1 MRDCHYD
8 EECRASCILN
18 PVPPVEEYRERLNTR
33 KVRADHCERIHIRL
47 GNLRLLL
54 AITAAIIAWESLHRD
69 ALSAW
74 WLLVPAIAFAVLAVF
89 HSRVLRRQELANR
102 AVSFYR
108 LGLARVEERWAG
120 TGQTGERFNDPHH
133 EYAGDLDLFGK
144 GSLFEL
150 LSTARTRMGE
160 ETLAQW
166 LLSPSKIEQI
176 RERHEAVRELREELD
191 FREDLAVLGK
201 DAEVGVH
208 PEALLT
214 WAEAPIRMRAQWVRW
229 LASALMIVAIAGALV
244 WATYGLLTPF
254 ILTLLA
260 EAVIVYFFR
269 KSITDVLEGVE
280 HAFLDLNLL
289 AGLLARIESQRFT
302 SAYLQ
307 ARQAD
312 LLSAAT
318 TASRSMARLN
328 KIVSWSESRRNLMVR
343 VLDVPLMYSLQ
354 VAFIAE
360 RWRRFHGSAVRP
372 WLQVVGELEALISIA
387 TYSYEH
393 PSDPFP
399 EFISGAASLRGTDIG
414 HPLIPQ
420 SSCVRNDVSL
430 SEHVRVLLISGSNMS
445 GKSTLLRALGVNV
458 VLAMAGAPV
467 RATTFR
473 LTPLQ
478 AGASIRVN
486 DSLQD
491 GSSRFYA
498 EITRLRKLFDLA
510 GGELPVLFLLDEL
523 LQGTNSQDRLVGAEG
538 VISALVNRGAIGL
551 VSTHDLA
558 LTQMNGRIGGRLAN
572 FHFQEEFADGRMHF
586 DYKLREGVVTK
597 SNGLALMR
605 SIGLDV

>member
-1 MRDCHYD
+1 MYSQT
-8 EECRASCILN
+8 AS
-18 PVPPVEEYRERLNTR
+18 PSAEYKTRQKERQL
-33 KVRADHCERIHIRL
+33 RADRCEKIHIRL

-54 AITAAIIAWESLHRD
+54 AVIAATIAWESLHRH

-74 WLLVPAIAFAVLAVF
+74 WLLVPAVIFAVLAVF

-108 LGLARVEERWAG
+108 LGLARIEERWAG
-120 TGQTGERFNDPHH
+120 AGQTGERFNDPHH

-150 LSTARTRMGE
+150 LSIARTRMGE
-160 ETLAQW
+160 ETLAKW
-166 LLSPSKIEQI
+166 LLSPSRIEQI
-176 RERHEAVRELREELD
+176 RQRHEAVRELREGLD

-208 PEALLT
+208 PEALLS
-214 WAEAPIRMRAQWVRW
+214 WAEAPIRMRAQWVHW
-229 LASALMIVAIAGALV
+229 LASALAIIAIAGAFI
-244 WATYGLLTPF
+244 WASYGLSTPF
-254 ILTLLA
+254 ILTLVS
-260 EAVIVYFFR
+260 EAVIVYSFR
-269 KSITDVLEGVE
+269 KSITEVLEGVE
-280 HAFLDLNLL
+280 HAFRDLNLL
-289 AGLLARIESQRFT
+289 AGTLARIESQRFT
-302 SAYLQ
+302 SPYLQ

-312 LLSAAT
+312 LLSAAA
-318 TASRSMARLN
+318 TASCSIARLN
-328 KIVSWSESRRNLMVR
+328 KIVSWSESRRNWIVR
-343 VLDVPLMYSLQ
+343 ALDVPLMYSLQ

-360 RWRRFHGSAVRP
+360 RWRRLHGSAVRP
-372 WLQVVGELEALISIA
+372 WLRVVGELEALISIA

-399 EFISGAASLRGTDIG
+399 EFLSGAASLQGTDIG
-414 HPLIPQ
+414 HPLIPRAT
-420 SSCVRNDVSL
+420 CVRNDVSL
-430 SEHVRVLLISGSNMS
+430 CEHARVLLISGSNMS

-467 RATTFR
+467 RATSFR
-473 LTPLQ
+473 LTPLHV
-478 AGASIRVN
+478 GASIRIN

-510 GGELPVLFLLDEL
+510 SGDLPLLFLLDEL

-538 VISALVNRGAIGL
+538 VISAFVNRGAIGL
-551 VSTHDLA
+551 ASTHDLA
-558 LTQMNGRIGGRLAN
+558 LTQMNGRIGGFLAN

-586 DYKLREGVVTK
+586 DYKLRQGVVTK

-605 SIGLDV
+605 SIGLEV

>member
-1 MRDCHYD
+1 MYPQTVS
-8 EECRASCILN
+8 ASA
-18 PVPPVEEYRERLNTR
+18 EYKTRQKERQA
-33 KVRADHCERIHIRL
+33 RADRCQKIHIRL
-47 GNLRLLL
+47 GNIRLLL
-54 AITAAIIAWESLHRD
+54 AITAAIIAWESLHGH

-74 WLLVPAIAFAVLAVF
+74 WLLVPAVIFAVLAVF

-102 AVSFYR
+102 AVSFYT
-108 LGLARVEERWAG
+108 LGLARIEDRWAG
-120 TGQTGERFNDPHH
+120 MGQTGERFNDPHH
-133 EYAGDLDLFGK
+133 EYSSDLDLFGK

-160 ETLAQW
+160 ETLANW
-166 LLSPSKIEQI
+166 LLSPSRIEQI
-176 RERHEAVRELREELD
+176 PQRHGAVRELREELD

-244 WATYGLLTPF
+244 WATYGVLTPF

-260 EAVIVYFFR
+260 EALIVYFFR
-269 KSITDVLEGVE
+269 KSITEVLEGVE
-280 HAFLDLNLL
+280 HAFHDLNLL
-289 AGLLARIESQRFT
+289 AGTLARIENQRFT
-302 SAYLQ
+302 CPYLQ

-312 LLSAAT
+312 LVSAAT

-328 KIVSWSESRRNLMVR
+328 KIVSWSESRQNLIVR
-343 VLDVPLMYSLQ
+343 ALDVPLMYSLQ

-360 RWRRFHGSAVRP
+360 RWRRLHGSAVRQ
-372 WLQVVGELEALISIA
+372 WLHVVGEFEALISIA
-387 TYSYEH
+387 NYSYEH

-399 EFISGAASLRGTDIG
+399 EFVAGAASLQGTGIG

-420 SSCVRNDVSL
+420 GTCVRNDVSL
-430 SEHVRVLLISGSNMS
+430 SEHARVLLISGSNMS

-467 RATTFR
+467 RATTLR

-478 AGASIRVN
+478 VGASIRIN

-510 GGELPVLFLLDEL
+510 GGDLPLLFLLDEL
-523 LQGTNSQDRLVGAEG
+523 LQGTNSQDRLIGAEG
-538 VISALVNRGAIGL
+538 VISALVNGGAIGL

-572 FHFQEEFADGRMHF
+572 FHFQEEFADGRMRF